1 MMDITEE
8 NKKKYSKNL
17 EICFELTS
25 ICVELRKGY
34 LKQSHPDLSDK
45 ELEHMVY
52 AEAVKRKEEA
62 WLKYNQ

>member
-1 MMDITEE
+1 MNITEE
-8 NKKKYSKNL
+8 DIIKYSKNL

-34 LKQSHPDLSDK
+34 LKNIHPELSDK

-52 AEAVKRKEEA
+52 AEAVKRKEDA
-62 WLKYNQ
+62 WKANIE